1 MAGSAQAIAETP
13 PNDGAGFR
21 AAPDLQAAIGRWL
34 SWLRHER
41 RVADLTAEAY
51 ARDAGQL
58 LWFLNQH
65 HGEAPRLE
73 TLANLS
79 RGDFRAWMAARQG
92 QGIEARSQA
101 RSLSAIKSLFRFLA
115 KHDLAANGVISTL
128 RAPKLPRAV
137 PKPLTVGEAL
147 EAVGAVASLQ
157 DEDWVGK
164 RDAAILLLLYG
175 CGLRISEAIGLNR
188 RDVPLSGDAR
198 TLTVTGKGRKT
209 RVVPLLPQVREAVRD
224 YLSTC
229 PHWISRGGGTGA
241 DPLFVGAKG
250 GRLNP
255 RLIQKAMQTLRLA
268 LGLPETAPP
277 HALRHSF
284 ATHLLGAGADLRA
297 IQELLGHSS
306 LSTTQRYTEVDAQH
320 LLSVYGAA
328 HPRAKR

>member
-1 MAGSAQAIAETP
+1 MAGSAAALAADSAECA
-13 PNDGAGFR
+13 AGFR
-21 AAPDLQAAIGRWL
+21 AAPDLQDAIGRWL
-34 SWLRHER
+34 VWLRHER

-51 ARDAGQL
+51 ARDAGQFL
-58 LWFLNQH
+58 RFLNQH
-65 HGEAPRLE
+65 HGELPRLK

-79 RGDFRAWMAARQG
+79 RADFRAWMAARQSE
-92 QGIEARSQA
+92 GIEARSQA

-115 KHDLAANGVISTL
+115 RHGLAANGVISTL

-137 PKPLTVGEAL
+137 PKPLNVSEAL
-147 EAVGAVASLQ
+147 EAVDAVASLQ
-157 DEDWVGK
+157 DEDWIGK

-175 CGLRISEAIGLNR
+175 CGLRIGEAVGLNR
-188 RDVPLSGDAR
+188 RDIPLSGDAA

-209 RVVPLLPQVREAVRD
+209 RVVPLLAQVREAVRD
-224 YLSTC
+224 YLGAC
-229 PHWISRGGGTGA
+229 PWGGTGS

-268 LGLPETAPP
+268 LGLPETATP

-306 LSTTQRYTEVDAQH
+306 LSTTQRYTDVDAQH

-328 HPRAKR
+328 HPRARR

>member
-1 MAGSAQAIAETP
+1 MAGSAQAVTKAGVNSAE
-13 PNDGAGFR
+13 GFR
-21 AAPDLQAAIGRWL
+21 AAPDLQDAIGQWL

-58 LWFLNQH
+58 LYFLNQH
-65 HGEAPRLE
+65 HGEPPRLR
-73 TLANLS
+73 TLTDLS
-79 RGDFRAWMAARQG
+79 RADFRAWMASRQA

-115 KHDLAANGVISTL
+115 KHDLAANGVIATL
-128 RAPKLPRAV
+128 RAPKLPRSV
-137 PKPLTVGEAL
+137 PKPLNVGEAL
-147 EAVGAVASLQ
+147 EAVDAIASLQ
-157 DEDWVGK
+157 DEDWIGK

-175 CGLRISEAIGLNR
+175 CGLRIGEAIGLNR
-188 RDVPLSGDAR
+188 RDIPLSGEAA

-224 YLSTC
+224 YLGAC
-229 PHWISRGGGTGA
+229 PWGGTGG

-250 GRLNP
+250 GRLNA
-255 RLIQKAMQTLRLA
+255 RLIQRSMQNLRMA
-268 LGLPETAPP
+268 LGLPETATP

-297 IQELLGHSS
+297 IQELLGHAS
-306 LSTTQRYTEVDAQH
+306 LSTTQRYTDVDAQH